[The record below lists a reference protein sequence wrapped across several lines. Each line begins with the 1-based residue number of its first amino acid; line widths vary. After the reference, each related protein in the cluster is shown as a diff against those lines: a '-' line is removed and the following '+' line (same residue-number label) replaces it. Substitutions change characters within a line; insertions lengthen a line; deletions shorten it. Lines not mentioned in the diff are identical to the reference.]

1 MIPSISTLMK
11 NLFRTKI
18 MKRIR
23 GRENTDVFDFSI
35 SEEDMKILDSV
46 HENFRTSW
54 DPTTVD

>member
-1 MIPSISTLMK
+1 MK

-54 DPTTVD
+54 DPTTVE